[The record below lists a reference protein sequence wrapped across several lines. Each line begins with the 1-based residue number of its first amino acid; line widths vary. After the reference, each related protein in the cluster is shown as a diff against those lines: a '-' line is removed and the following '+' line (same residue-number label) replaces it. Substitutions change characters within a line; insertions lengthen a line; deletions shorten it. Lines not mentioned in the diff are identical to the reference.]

1 MGRKAGVLFLLLL
14 AAFGG
19 GMYLMYSVL
28 RNRLPAAAT
37 TAGTMTG
44 TLTPVVANNNTVP
57 FKFNLDAKAINDP
70 GAIANA
76 AARVEPAVVTIDTEY
91 RPRYSYGNEDMYGQ
105 SEVMQQIPRGT
116 GSGVIISADGI
127 IVTNNHVVQDATRI
141 SVTLQNGR
149 ELVGRVLGAD
159 AQSDL
164 AVVKVDARDLPTATV
179 ADSDKVR
186 VGEWVVAVG
195 DPLGVGTTVTAGIVS
210 AIRKN
215 EATGKGTA
223 YASLIQTDAAINPGN
238 SGGALADIEGRL
250 IGINSA
256 IRSNTGGSVG
266 IGYAIPS
273 NTMREITAQLIEKGR
288 VSRPWLG
295 VSQFATLT
303 ERGKAYYNMTN
314 APDGVVIG
322 HVQPGSPA
330 ESMGLHPNDLIMK
343 ANNKDLKI
351 PNDLLTLLQSLK
363 VGDALTLNV
372 WRGGSTLTL
381 SASLTERP
389 AALFNQNTRPVQ
401 PNGNPFNPGQ

>member
-1 MGRKAGVLFLLLL
+1 M
-14 AAFGG
+14 
-19 GMYLMYSVL
+19 
-28 RNRLPAAAT
+28 
-37 TAGTMTG
+37 
-44 TLTPVVANNNTVP
+44 
-57 FKFNLDAKAINDP
+57 DAK
-70 GAIANA
+70 
-76 AARVEPAVVTIDTEY
+76 
-91 RPRYSYGNEDMYGQ
+91 
-105 SEVMQQIPRGT
+105 
-116 GSGVIISADGI
+116 
-127 IVTNNHVVQDATRI
+127 
-141 SVTLQNGR
+141 
-149 ELVGRVLGAD
+149 
-159 AQSDL
+159 DL
-164 AVVKVDARDLPTATV
+164 HTATV

-273 NTMREITAQLIEKGR
+273 NTMREITSQLIEKGH

-303 ERGKAYYNMTN
+303 ERGKAYFNMTN
-314 APDGVVIG
+314 APDGVIIG

-330 ESMGLHPNDLIMK
+330 ESMGLHPNDLITK

-372 WRGGSTLTL
+372 WRGGFH
-381 SASLTERP
+381 ADVKRQP
-389 AALFNQNTRPVQ
+389 DRAPRRPVQ
-401 PNGNPFNPGQ
+401 PEHPARSAHRTTRFNPGQNKSVNSGIQVFRKMRKLLVCFRATRRIMRLLNT